1 MAEIKK
7 IVEEHERDKRHNI
20 PIKLNKNKQ
29 DQPTTSI
36 LTPFKLP
43 QPFYSDQEMLEGFKR
58 TDDAL
63 KRGAEL
69 LGAKEKPIVIK
80 SLHETPTLDT
90 TPYLDGVVKKVAPP
104 EKFVLENKETRLLSD
119 FKKQD
124 QASPF
129 NLGNSMNLMA

>member
-20 PIKLNKNKQ
+20 PIKLNMKKQ
-29 DQPTTSI
+29 VSPSSSV

-43 QPFYSDQEMLEGFKR
+43 QPLLSDKEMLEGFKR

-80 SLHETPTLDT
+80 SLHEKPILET

-104 EKFVLENKETRLLSD
+104 
-119 FKKQD
+119 
-124 QASPF
+124 
-129 NLGNSMNLMA
+129 